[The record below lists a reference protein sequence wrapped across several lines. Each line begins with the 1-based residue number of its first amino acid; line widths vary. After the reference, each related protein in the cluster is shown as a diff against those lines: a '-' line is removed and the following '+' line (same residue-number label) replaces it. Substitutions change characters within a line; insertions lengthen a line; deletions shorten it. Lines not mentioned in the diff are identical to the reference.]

1 MENVGKALFHIVSHK
16 HCYFRHWF
24 PGLKYRMVLYL
35 SWLDYPASVQHNC
48 FWVLG
53 IDSVFVMIGSLDF
66 NLLIKRELLKF
77 YIVCV
82 VKFEVLK
89 DN

>member
-1 MENVGKALFHIVSHK
+1 M
-16 HCYFRHWF
+16 
-24 PGLKYRMVLYL
+24 
-35 SWLDYPASVQHNC
+35 
-48 FWVLG
+48 
-53 IDSVFVMIGSLDF
+53 MIGSLDF
-66 NLLIKRELLKF
+66 NFVDKRELLKF